1 MTILNEEKEVEG
13 ARLQIQDEEGT
24 VVEEWTSTNE
34 SHIIYA
40 LKPGVIKR
48 KYPLNKIA
56 GFNAV
61 TATHFSF
68 PFFHK
73 DN

>member
-1 MTILNEEKEVEG
+1 MEG

-40 LKPGVIKR
+40 LKPGKYILHEEQAQQKTDMKAEDVEFTVEETEKSR
-48 KYPLNKIA
+48 K
-56 GFNAV
+56 
-61 TATHFSF
+61 F
-68 PFFHK
+68 P
-73 DN
+73 